1 MSEPEK
7 SMPELPQ
14 PTPEE
19 LEKTPLKQ
27 GEELGVTPQGVL
39 IHVPGTD
46 FTYQLPPAIYAIWSR
61 CDGALTVKK
70 MASQLSEQTEIPV
83 DRMEA
88 IVYAILMTLAEHNLI
103 TW

>member
-14 PTPEE
+14 PSPEE
-19 LEKTPLKQ
+19 LEKTPLRQ

-39 IHVPGTD
+39 IHVPGTE

-61 CDGALTVKK
+61 CNGETTVKK
-70 MASQLSEQTEIPV
+70 MAVQLSQQTEIPA

-88 IVYAILMTLAEHNLI
+88 IVYAILTTLAENNLI